1 MGGSGANQGNREG
14 LPDSSKGPD
23 GIGNRKFIV
32 ASSAGCVDF
41 LAMLNSWATDVD
53 KVNS

>member
-1 MGGSGANQGNREG
+1 MPTRGTEKGC
-14 LPDSSKGPD
+14 LTVSSKGPD
-23 GIGNRKFIV
+23 GIGDRKFIV